1 MKLNFVEL
9 QSSSSETQD
18 NMVEINSI
26 ETNIAIQSQIYIY
39 ISLNDYN

>member
-18 NMVEINSI
+18 KRVEINSI

-39 ISLNDYN
+39 ILE

>member
-26 ETNIAIQSQIYIY
+26 ETNIAIQSKKNYI
-39 ISLNDYN
+39 LE